1 MITMLRATATATAAA
16 QLLRAHLVAAGSCSL
31 TPPTPQT
38 PLALEPSS
46 SRGVTAARVSE
57 HASNKPHSL
66 PLLLVASW
74 LHPCLQH
81 LPPTPP
87 PHAAASGNGA
97 DINVPREE
105 DNRTPLHIA
114 VNEGHEDVVEA
125 LLAAGGGQEGGRAG
139 LKAAGVEQG
148 WWCCWH
154 QVGGGGQEGGRAGLK
169 AAAVEQGVVVV
180 LAPGGRGG
188 GRRGDVQA

>member
-1 MITMLRATATATAAA
+1 MDASHHMITMLRATATATAAA

-139 LKAAGVEQG
+139 LKAA
-148 WWCCWH
+148 
-154 QVGGGGQEGGRAGLK
+154 
-169 AAAVEQGVVVV
+169 AVEQGVVVV
-180 LAPGGRGG
+180 LAAGVEDRCTDTCT
-188 GRRGDVQA
+188 RLTAAAAADNRSSRSKSR